1 MNRYIPLI
9 LLFLLTLMATPLGA
23 QVNAKDYRL
32 AIEKISEKMVIDG
45 VLDEPAWN
53 RAQVAKDFFMITP
66 VDTGKARQLSEAR
79 VAFDDEY
86 LYISV
91 IFYNNAVKGPYV
103 VESFKRDFSFGKN
116 DNLLIAIDPFD
127 NQTTGFSFGL
137 NAYGAQWDGTMFE
150 GRGVD
155 LNWDTK
161 WYSEVRFDEDKWV
174 GEMAIPF
181 KSIRYDETV
190 KEWGINFSRLDLKAS
205 EKSSWAPVPRQF
217 PSVSLAFAGRLV
229 WETPPPEQKVNA
241 SFIPYVSSISEGTNL
256 TDDQSKI
263 KVGADLKY
271 TLTTALNLDATINPD
286 FSQAEVDQQVTNL
299 DRFELFFPERRQ
311 FFLENADLF
320 SNFGYRTI
328 RPFFSRRIGLN
339 VPIVAGARL
348 SGNLDEN
355 WRVRL
360 MNIQTKAQ
368 ELMGLGAENYSVLS
382 LQRKVQERSN
392 INFLLINK
400 EAPNTDFSLSE
411 RFHRNAGVEY
421 NYFSEDNQYNG
432 KVMLLQSFSPDP
444 GKEGTVIASHLEH
457 QSIRWNWR
465 VQQEYISQDFR
476 ADVGFVPRTNFHK
489 FEASAGHLIYTKKNT
504 NPLLSHGPSV
514 ARTYF
519 FDSDFERTDQF
530 DELRY
535 RFNFQNRSQLSVAA
549 MHTYI
554 LLLADFDPIRNGI
567 AVLEKGSEHSY
578 TSFMLS
584 YDSKPQNLFTYSL
597 DAIVGG
603 YFADSKRNAL
613 VGEFGYRIQP
623 ILELSSVINYNQFEL
638 PEPWNDQSFWLVG
651 LKANLTLTDNLFFSN
666 LYQYNEQV
674 DLWNFNSRLQWRY
687 KPASDIFLVFNS
699 NEVTIPSFSSGWN
712 LTFKINYWL
721 NL

>member
-1 MNRYIPLI
+1 MQRIPLLFA
-9 LLFLLTLMATPLGA
+9 LLFTVFSIQLSA

-32 AIEKISEKMVIDG
+32 AIEKISEKIVIDG
-45 VLDEPAWN
+45 VLDEPEWN

-66 VDTGKARQLSEAR
+66 VDTGRARQHSEAR

-150 GRGVD
+150 GKGVD

-181 KSIRYDETV
+181 KSIRYDETI
-190 KEWGINFSRLDLKAS
+190 KEWGINFGRLDLKAS

-229 WETPPPEQKVNA
+229 WDTPPPKQGVNA
-241 SFIPYVSSISEGTNL
+241 SIIPYVSSISEGTHL
-256 TDDQSKI
+256 TEDDSKA

-271 TLTTALNLDATINPD
+271 TLTTALNLDVTLNPD

-355 WRVRL
+355 WRVGL
-360 MNIQTKAQ
+360 MNIQTKAD
-368 ELMGLGAENYSVLS
+368 ELQGLGAENYGVVS

-392 INFLLINK
+392 INFLLVNK
-400 EAPNTDFSLSE
+400 EAPNTDPSVSE
-411 RFHRNAGVEY
+411 RYHRNAGVEY
-421 NYFSEDNQYNG
+421 NYFSENNQYNG
-432 KVMLLQSFSPDP
+432 KIMALRSINPDP
-444 GKEGTVIASHLEH
+444 SKTGTVIASHLEH
-457 QSIRWNWR
+457 QSIRWIWR
-465 VQQEYISQDFR
+465 VQQEYVSNTFS
-476 ADVGFVPRTNFHK
+476 ADVGFVPRTNYHK
-489 FEASAGHLIYTKKNT
+489 YEGSLGHLVYTASKT
-504 NPLLSHGPSV
+504 NPLLSHGPSYT
-514 ARTYF
+514 RTYF
-519 FDSDFERTDQF
+519 FDLDWHKADQI
-530 DELRY
+530 DILSY
-535 RFNFQNRSQLSVAA
+535 IFNFQDRSRFILAGARSAIDLLS
-549 MHTYI
+549 
-554 LLLADFDPIRNGI
+554 DFDPLRNGI
-567 AVLEKGSEHSY
+567 GVLKAGTNHEW
-578 TSFMLS
+578 TNLRLS

-597 DAIVGG
+597 DAIIGG
-603 YFADSKRNAL
+603 YYGKGKRNAFI
-613 VGEFGYRIQP
+613 GEFGYRVQP
-623 ILELSSVINYNQFEL
+623 ILELSSVINYNQFDL
-638 PEPWNDQSFWLVG
+638 PKPWKEQSFWLVG

-699 NEVTIPSFSSGWN
+699 NEVTIPTFSSGWN

>member
-1 MNRYIPLI
+1 MQRIPLLFA
-9 LLFLLTLMATPLGA
+9 LLFAGISIQLSA

-32 AIEKISEKMVIDG
+32 AIEKISEKIVIDG
-45 VLDEPAWN
+45 VLDEPAWD

-66 VDTGKARQLSEAR
+66 VDTGRARQHSEAR

-150 GRGVD
+150 GKGVD

-181 KSIRYDETV
+181 KSIRYDETI
-190 KEWGINFSRLDLKAS
+190 KEWGINFGRLDLKAS

-229 WETPPPEQKVNA
+229 WDTPPPKQGVNA
-241 SFIPYVSSISEGTNL
+241 SIIPYVSSISEGTHL
-256 TDDQSKI
+256 TEDDSKA

-271 TLTTALNLDATINPD
+271 TLTTALNLDVTLNPD

-355 WRVRL
+355 WRVGL
-360 MNIQTKAQ
+360 MNIQTKAD
-368 ELMGLGAENYSVLS
+368 ELQGLGAENYGVIS

-392 INFLLINK
+392 INFLLVNK
-400 EAPNTDFSLSE
+400 EAPNTDPSVSE
-411 RFHRNAGVEY
+411 RYHRNAGVEY
-421 NYFSEDNQYNG
+421 NYFSENNQYNG
-432 KVMLLQSFSPDP
+432 KVMALRSINPDP
-444 GKEGTVIASHLEH
+444 SKTGTVIASHLEH

-465 VQQEYISQDFR
+465 VQQEYVSNTFS
-476 ADVGFVPRTNFHK
+476 ADVGFVPRTNYHK
-489 FEASAGHLIYTKKNT
+489 FEGSLGHLVYTASKT
-504 NPLLSHGPSV
+504 NPLLSHGPSYT
-514 ARTYF
+514 RTYF
-519 FDSDFERTDQF
+519 FDLDGHKTDQIDTF
-530 DELRY
+530 SY
-535 RFNFQNRSQLSVAA
+535 IFNFQNRSRFIVAGARSSIDLLS
-549 MHTYI
+549 
-554 LLLADFDPIRNGI
+554 DFDPLRNGI
-567 AVLEKGSEHSY
+567 GVLKAGTNHEW
-578 TSFMLS
+578 TNLRLS

-597 DAIVGG
+597 DAILGG
-603 YFADSKRNAL
+603 YYAQGKRNAFI
-613 VGEFGYRIQP
+613 GEFGYRVQP
-623 ILELSSVINYNQFEL
+623 ILELSSVINYNQFDL
-638 PEPWNDQSFWLVG
+638 PQPWKEQSFWLVG